1 MKGKTIAMALLAVL
15 FASAAATFLHGQ
27 ATAEI
32 TDTVTDSSGAT
43 VPTARVTA
51 IHEDTGTQSVAT
63 SNDADH
69 YAIPFLRPGPY
80 RLDVQKD
87 GFQTLVRPAV
97 TLQVAQGVKIDFQL
111 QIGGITDRITVGAT
125 APLLDTTTNVIG
137 AVVSR
142 DKVENL
148 PLKGRNASAF
158 LELTPGVRLHRSTLN
173 QPVVESHWQFFSI

>member
-27 ATAEI
+27 
-32 TDTVTDSSGAT
+32 
-43 VPTARVTA
+43 
-51 IHEDTGTQSVAT
+51 
-63 SNDADH
+63 
-69 YAIPFLRPGPY
+69 
-80 RLDVQKD
+80 
-87 GFQTLVRPAV
+87 
-97 TLQVAQGVKIDFQL
+97 
-111 QIGGITDRITVGAT
+111 AT

-148 PLKGRNASAF
+148 PLKGRNASVF